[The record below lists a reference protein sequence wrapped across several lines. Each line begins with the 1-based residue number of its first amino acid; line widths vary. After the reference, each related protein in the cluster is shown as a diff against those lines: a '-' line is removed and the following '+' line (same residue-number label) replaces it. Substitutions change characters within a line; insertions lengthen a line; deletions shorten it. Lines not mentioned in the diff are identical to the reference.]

1 MKMSFCLKFLSN
13 VVPAP
18 ISVILTSST
27 PNPVQPIGSMVNL
40 TCIVH
45 ITDAVDISVTLT
57 TIWIGPDEF
66 ITISTLQPILE
77 NSTTYTSRAVISS
90 FGRNES
96 GNYTCTAG
104 LSSVSTNLYL
114 TNSSTTTSSIQVTT
128 GEICMENCTN
138 LT

>member
-1 MKMSFCLKFLSN
+1 
-13 VVPAP
+13 
-18 ISVILTSST
+18 
-27 PNPVQPIGSMVNL
+27 MVNL

-66 ITISTLQPILE
+66 ITISTSQPILE